1 MTLLSFILISAAIS
15 FSLFMASTPLSLGL
29 YILLLALSMAGFIS
43 LSLHSWVRFLLF
55 LIYIGGLLVIFA
67 YFAAIQ
73 PNQPIEMAKIIRA
86 LTLAILI
93 IDFPTNQINLIPI
106 TFNQPISP
114 SLDTI
119 YSLINIP
126 ILILL
131 ALVLF
136 LALVAVVKISQN
148 FQGPLRPFIYV

>member
-1 MTLLSFILISAAIS
+1 MTLLSFILISSALS
-15 FSLFMASTPLSLGL
+15 FSLFIASTPLSLGL
-29 YILLLALSMAGFIS
+29 YILLLALSIAGFIR

-73 PNQPIEMAKIIRA
+73 PNQPIEMAKIIS
-86 LTLAILI
+86 TLAAAILI
-93 IDFPTNQINLIPI
+93 IDFPIDHINLTPI
-106 TFNQPISP
+106 TLNQQTP
-114 SLDTI
+114 SLDII
-119 YSLINIP
+119 YSTLNIP
-126 ILILL
+126 VLILL